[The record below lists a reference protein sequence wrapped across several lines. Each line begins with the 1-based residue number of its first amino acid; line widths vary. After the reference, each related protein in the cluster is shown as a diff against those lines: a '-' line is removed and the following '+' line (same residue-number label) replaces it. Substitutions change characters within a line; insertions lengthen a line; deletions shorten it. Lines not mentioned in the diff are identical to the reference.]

1 MYNINTLIFKNKKFS
16 FTLSYII
23 NLGVGS
29 NFQTSQL
36 MQIIWRSGLI
46 ISVLLSLLKTGTV
59 YGQDINVKLGFAD
72 SIQSS
77 ILKEKRKIIIRLP
90 DEYDTSKKTYP
101 VLYLLDGNSNSL
113 LETVSAMNKLGVDE
127 NIPKIIV
134 VAIGNTDR
142 DRDMMPLST
151 KQYTVPVAGAEQ
163 FLSFI
168 GDELIP
174 QIDKKY
180 RTNLHRILCGK
191 SLSGLF
197 TLYALLTKPQ
207 LFESYIGRSAGW
219 LGDMNDYFITLTDK
233 AFQRPDLYKDKKIF
247 MSNSL
252 IDNYDKDH
260 VVHKQMLEFSG
271 KIKAK
276 LGDRIQYKYVTYDN
290 YPHVPFPSLYDGL
303 KYIFEADTKK

>member
-1 MYNINTLIFKNKKFS
+1 MK
-16 FTLSYII
+16 
-23 NLGVGS
+23 
-29 NFQTSQL
+29 
-36 MQIIWRSGLI
+36 I
-46 ISVLLSLLKTGTV
+46 ISTFYLAISILFSLLKTGIV
-59 YGQDINVKLGFAD
+59 YGQDINLKLGFAD
-72 SIQSS
+72 SIQSR
-77 ILKEKRKIIIRLP
+77 ILKENRKIIIRLP
-90 DEYDTSKKTYP
+90 DEYDTSKKLYP
-101 VLYLLDGNSNSL
+101 VLYLLDGNNSSV
-113 LETVSAMNKLGVDE
+113 LETVSAINKLGSDE
-127 NIPKIIV
+127 NIPKMIV

-168 GDELIP
+168 SDELIP

-180 RTNLHRILCGK
+180 RTNQQRILCGK

-197 TLYALLTKPQ
+197 TLYAMLTKPQ

-219 LGDMNDYFITLTDK
+219 LRDMNDYFTTLTDK
-233 AFQRPDLYKDKKIF
+233 AFQQPNLYKGKKIF

-260 VVHKQMLEFSG
+260 DVHKQMLEFSE
-271 KIKAK
+271 KIKSK
-276 LGDRIQYKYVTYDN
+276 LGDMVQYKYVTYNN

-303 KYIFEADTKK
+303 KYIFEADEKK

>member
-1 MYNINTLIFKNKKFS
+1 M
-16 FTLSYII
+16 
-23 NLGVGS
+23 
-29 NFQTSQL
+29 
-36 MQIIWRSGLI
+36 
-46 ISVLLSLLKTGTV
+46 LKTGIV
-59 YGQDINVKLGFAD
+59 YGQDVNVKLGFAD

-77 ILKEKRKIIIRLP
+77 ILKEKRKIIIHLP
-90 DEYDTSKKTYP
+90 DDYDTSKETYP
-101 VLYLLDGNSNSL
+101 VLYLVDGDSNSL
-113 LETVSAMNKLGVDE
+113 LETVAAMNKLGWDE
-127 NIPKIIV
+127 NIPKMIV

-142 DRDMMPLST
+142 DRDMLPLST

-174 QIDKKY
+174 LIDQKY
-180 RTNLHRILCGK
+180 RTNKQRILCGK

-197 TLYALLTKPQ
+197 TLYALLTNPQ

-219 LGDMNDYFITLTDK
+219 LRDMNDYFITLTDK
-233 AFQRPDLYKDKKIF
+233 AIQQPNLYKGKKIF

-252 IDNYDKDH
+252 IDNYDKEH
-260 VVHKQMLEFSG
+260 VVHKQMLEFSQ

-276 LGDRIQYKYVTYDN
+276 LGDRVQYKYVTYSS

-303 KYIFEADTKK
+303 KYIFEANSKK

>member
-1 MYNINTLIFKNKKFS
+1 MK
-16 FTLSYII
+16 
-23 NLGVGS
+23 
-29 NFQTSQL
+29 
-36 MQIIWRSGLI
+36 I
-46 ISVLLSLLKTGTV
+46 ISRVYLAISILFGSLKTGIV

-90 DEYDTSKKTYP
+90 DDYDTSKKTYP
-101 VLYLLDGNSNSL
+101 VLYLLDGDGKSL
-113 LETVSAMNKLGVDE
+113 LHTVSVINKLGQDE
-127 NIPKIIV
+127 NIPNLIV

-142 DRDMMPLST
+142 DRDMMPIST
-151 KQYTVPVAGAEQ
+151 KQYSVPVAGAEQ

-168 GDELIP
+168 RDELIP
-174 QIDKKY
+174 QIEKKY
-180 RTNLHRILCGK
+180 RTNQQRILCGK

-219 LGDMNDYFITLTDK
+219 LEDMNDYFTTLTDK
-233 AFQRPDLYKDKKIF
+233 AFQQPNLYKGKKIF

-252 IDNYDKDH
+252 IDNYEKDH
-260 VVHKQMLEFSG
+260 VVHRQMLGFSE
-271 KIKAK
+271 KVKAK
-276 LGDRIQYKYVTYDN
+276 LGDRVQYRYVTYNN

>member
-1 MYNINTLIFKNKKFS
+1 MKTISKFY
-16 FTLSYII
+16 LA
-23 NLGVGS
+23 
-29 NFQTSQL
+29 
-36 MQIIWRSGLI
+36 
-46 ISVLLSLLKTGTV
+46 ISILFSSLTTEIV
-59 YGQDINVKLGFAD
+59 HGQDINVKLGFAD
-72 SIQSS
+72 SIQSL
-77 ILKEKRKIIIRLP
+77 ILKENRKIIIRLP
-90 DEYDTSKKTYP
+90 GEYDTSKKTYA
-101 VLYLLDGNSNSL
+101 VLYLLDGNNNNL
-113 LETVSAMNKLGVDE
+113 LETVSSMNKLGSDE
-127 NIPKIIV
+127 NIPKMIV
-134 VAIGNTDR
+134 VAIENTDR

-151 KQYTVPVAGAEQ
+151 KQYAVPVAGAEQ

-180 RTNLHRILCGK
+180 RTNQQRILCGK
-191 SLSGLF
+191 SLGGLF
-197 TLYALLTKPQ
+197 TLYALLSKPQ

-219 LGDMNDYFITLTDK
+219 LRDMNDYFTKLTDR
-233 AFQRPDLYKDKKIF
+233 AFQQPDLYRGKKIF

-260 VVHKQMLEFSG
+260 DVHKQMLEFSE

-276 LGDRIQYKYVTYDN
+276 LGDRVQYKYVTYNN

>member
-1 MYNINTLIFKNKKFS
+1 MK
-16 FTLSYII
+16 
-23 NLGVGS
+23 
-29 NFQTSQL
+29 
-36 MQIIWRSGLI
+36 M
-46 ISVLLSLLKTGTV
+46 ISRFYLTISILFSLLKTGIV

-90 DEYDTSKKTYP
+90 DDYDTSKKTYP
-101 VLYLLDGNSNSL
+101 VLYLLDGNNNSL
-113 LETVSAMNKLGVDE
+113 LGTVSSMNKLGSDE
-127 NIPKIIV
+127 NTPKMIV
-134 VAIGNTDR
+134 VAIVNTNR

-151 KQYTVPVAGAEQ
+151 KEYTVPVAGAEQ

-174 QIDKKY
+174 QIEKKY
-180 RTNLHRILCGK
+180 RTNQQRILCGS

-207 LFESYIGRSAGW
+207 LFESYLGRSAGW
-219 LGDMNDYFITLTDK
+219 LGDMNDYFTTLTDN
-233 AFQRPDLYKDKKIF
+233 AFQQPNLYKGKKIF

-252 IDNYDKDH
+252 IDDYDKDH
-260 VVHKQMLEFSG
+260 VIHKQMLEFSD

-276 LGDRIQYKYVTYDN
+276 LGDRVKYKYVTYDN

-303 KYIFEADTKK
+303 KYIFEVDTKK

>member
-1 MYNINTLIFKNKKFS
+1 MKISSKFY
-16 FTLSYII
+16 L
-23 NLGVGS
+23 V
-29 NFQTSQL
+29 
-36 MQIIWRSGLI
+36 
-46 ISVLLSLLKTGTV
+46 ISILFSSLRPGIV
-59 YGQDINVKLGFAD
+59 YGQEINVKLGFAD
-72 SIQSS
+72 SIRSA
-77 ILKEKRKIIIRLP
+77 ILKENRKIIIRLP
-90 DEYDTSKKTYP
+90 DEYDTSKRTYP
-101 VLYLLDGNSNSL
+101 VLYLLDGNNSNL
-113 LETVSAMNKLGVDE
+113 IETVSAMNKLGSDV
-127 NIPKIIV
+127 NIPKMIV

-151 KQYTVPVAGAEQ
+151 KQYAVPVAGAEK

-180 RTNLHRILCGK
+180 RTNQQRILCGK

-197 TLYALLTKPQ
+197 TLYVLLTKPQ

-219 LGDMNDYFITLTDK
+219 LRDMNDYFTTLTDK
-233 AFQRPDLYKDKKIF
+233 AFQQPDLYKDKKIF

-260 VVHKQMLEFSG
+260 SVHKQMIEFSE
-271 KIKAK
+271 KVEAK
-276 LGDRIQYKYVTYDN
+276 LGNRVQYTYATYNN

-303 KYIFEADTKK
+303 KHIFEAETKK

>member
-1 MYNINTLIFKNKKFS
+1 MK
-16 FTLSYII
+16 
-23 NLGVGS
+23 
-29 NFQTSQL
+29 
-36 MQIIWRSGLI
+36 I
-46 ISVLLSLLKTGTV
+46 ISGFYLVISILVSSLKPGIV
-59 YGQDINVKLGFAD
+59 YCQDINVKLGFAD

-90 DEYDTSKKTYP
+90 DDYDTSEKTYP
-101 VLYLLDGNSNSL
+101 VLYLLDGDVNSL
-113 LETVSAMNKLGVDE
+113 LHAVSAMNKLGRDE

-174 QIDKKY
+174 QIEKKY
-180 RTNLHRILCGK
+180 RANQQRILCGQ

-207 LFESYIGRSAGW
+207 LFASYIGRSAGW

-233 AFQRPDLYKDKKIF
+233 AFQRPDLYNHRKIF

-260 VVHKQMLEFSG
+260 VVHKQMLEFSK
-271 KIKAK
+271 KIEVK
-276 LGDRIQYKYVTYDN
+276 LGDRVQYKYVTYNN

-303 KYIFEADTKK
+303 KYIFETDTQK

>member
-1 MYNINTLIFKNKKFS
+1 MNID
-16 FTLSYII
+16 
-23 NLGVGS
+23 
-29 NFQTSQL
+29 
-36 MQIIWRSGLI
+36 SGFYLI
-46 ISVLLSLLKTGTV
+46 ISIVFSLLKTGIV
-59 YGQDINVKLGFAD
+59 YGQDINAKLGFAD

-90 DEYDTSKKTYP
+90 DDYDTSKKTYP

-113 LETVSAMNKLGVDE
+113 LETVSAINKLDLDE
-127 NIPKIIV
+127 NIPKMIV
-134 VAIGNTDR
+134 IAIGNTDR

-174 QIDKKY
+174 QIEKKY
-180 RTNLHRILCGK
+180 RSNQQRILCGK

-207 LFESYIGRSAGW
+207 LFGGYIGRSAGW
-219 LGDMNDYFITLTDK
+219 LGDMNDYFTRLTDK
-233 AFQRPDLYKDKKIF
+233 AFQQPDLYKGKKIF

-252 IDNYDKDH
+252 IDSYDKDH

-276 LGDRIQYKYVTYDN
+276 LGDRVQYKYVTYNN

-303 KYIFEADTKK
+303 KYIFETDIKK

>member
-1 MYNINTLIFKNKKFS
+1 
-16 FTLSYII
+16 
-23 NLGVGS
+23 
-29 NFQTSQL
+29 
-36 MQIIWRSGLI
+36 
-46 ISVLLSLLKTGTV
+46 
-59 YGQDINVKLGFAD
+59 
-72 SIQSS
+72 
-77 ILKEKRKIIIRLP
+77 
-90 DEYDTSKKTYP
+90 
-101 VLYLLDGNSNSL
+101 LYLLDGNSNSL
-113 LETVSAMNKLGVDE
+113 LETVSVLNKLGSDE
-127 NIPKIIV
+127 SIPKMIV

-174 QIDKKY
+174 EIDKMY
-180 RTNLHRILCGK
+180 RTNQQRILCGK

-197 TLYALLTKPQ
+197 TLYALLTRPQ

-219 LGDMNDYFITLTDK
+219 LGDMNNFFTKLTDK
-233 AFQRPDLYKDKKIF
+233 AFQEPDVYKGKKIF

-260 VVHKQMLEFSG
+260 VVHRQMLEFSK

-276 LGDRIQYKYVTYDN
+276 LGERVQYKYVTYNN

-303 KYIFEADTKK
+303 KYIFKADSKK

>member
-1 MYNINTLIFKNKKFS
+1 VLRPSDRDFKNRIPGLRQF
-16 FTLSYII
+16 IDAA
-23 NLGVGS
+23 G
-29 NFQTSQL
+29 NFQISQL
-36 MQIIWRSGLI
+36 MKINSKFYLV
-46 ISVLLSLLKTGTV
+46 ISILFVSLKTEIV
-59 YGQDINVKLGFAD
+59 HGQDINVKLGFAD
-72 SIQSS
+72 SIQSP
-77 ILKEKRKIIIRLP
+77 ILKENRKIIISLP

-101 VLYLLDGNSNSL
+101 VLYLLDGNINSL
-113 LETVSAMNKLGVDE
+113 LETVSTMNKLGLDE
-127 NIPKIIV
+127 NIPKMIV

-151 KQYTVPVAGAEQ
+151 KQYSVPVAGAKQ

-174 QIDKKY
+174 LIDQKY
-180 RTNLHRILCGK
+180 RTNKQRILCGK

-197 TLYALLTKPQ
+197 TLYALLTNPQ

-219 LGDMNDYFITLTDK
+219 LRDMNDYFITLTDR
-233 AFQRPDLYKDKKIF
+233 ALQQPDLYRDKKIF

-252 IDNYDKDH
+252 IDDYDKDH
-260 VVHKQMLEFSG
+260 DVHKQMLKFSE

-276 LGDRIQYKYVTYDN
+276 LGDRVQYKYVNYNN

>member
-1 MYNINTLIFKNKKFS
+1 MKID
-16 FTLSYII
+16 
-23 NLGVGS
+23 
-29 NFQTSQL
+29 
-36 MQIIWRSGLI
+36 SGFYFI
-46 ISVLLSLLKTGTV
+46 ISIVFSLLKTGIV
-59 YGQDINVKLGFAD
+59 YGQDINAKLGFAD

-77 ILKEKRKIIIRLP
+77 ILKENRKIIIRLP
-90 DEYDTSKKTYP
+90 DDYDTSKKTYP

-113 LETVSAMNKLGVDE
+113 LETVSTMNKLDLDE
-127 NIPKIIV
+127 NIPKMIV
-134 VAIGNTDR
+134 IAIGNTDR

-151 KQYTVPVAGAEQ
+151 KHYPVRVAGAEQ

-174 QIDKKY
+174 QIEKKY
-180 RTNLHRILCGK
+180 RSNQQRILCGK

-207 LFESYIGRSAGW
+207 LFGSYIGRSAGW
-219 LGDMNDYFITLTDK
+219 LGDMNDYFTRLTDK
-233 AFQRPDLYKDKKIF
+233 AFQQPDLYKGKKIF

-252 IDNYDKDH
+252 IDSYDKDH
-260 VVHKQMLEFSG
+260 IVHKQMLEFSG

-276 LGDRIQYKYVTYDN
+276 LGDRVHYKYVTYNN

-303 KYIFEADTKK
+303 KYIFETDIKK

>member
-1 MYNINTLIFKNKKFS
+1 MKIVSKFYL
-16 FTLSYII
+16 T
-23 NLGVGS
+23 
-29 NFQTSQL
+29 
-36 MQIIWRSGLI
+36 
-46 ISVLLSLLKTGTV
+46 ISILLSLLKTGII
-59 YGQDINVKLGFAD
+59 YGQDIAVKLGFAD

-90 DEYDTSKKTYP
+90 DDYDTSKKTYP
-101 VLYLLDGNSNSL
+101 ALYLLDGDNNSL
-113 LETVSAMNKLGVDE
+113 FEAVSTLNKLGRDE
-127 NIPKIIV
+127 NIPKMIV
-134 VAIGNTDR
+134 VAIANTDR
-142 DRDMMPLST
+142 DRDMMPVST

-168 GDELIP
+168 ADELIP
-174 QIDKKY
+174 QIEKKY
-180 RTNLHRILCGK
+180 RTNQQRILCGK

-197 TLYALLTKPQ
+197 TLYALLTRPQ

-219 LGDMNDYFITLTDK
+219 LADMNEYFTTLTDK
-233 AFQRPDLYKDKKIF
+233 AFQQPNLYKGKKIF

-260 VVHKQMLEFSG
+260 AVHKQMVEFSE

-276 LGDRIQYKYVTYDN
+276 LGHRVQYKYVTYDN

-303 KYIFEADTKK
+303 KYIFEGDEKK

>member
-1 MYNINTLIFKNKKFS
+1 MNID
-16 FTLSYII
+16 
-23 NLGVGS
+23 
-29 NFQTSQL
+29 
-36 MQIIWRSGLI
+36 SGFYLI
-46 ISVLLSLLKTGTV
+46 ISIVFSLLKTGIV
-59 YGQDINVKLGFAD
+59 YGQDINAKLGFAD

-90 DEYDTSKKTYP
+90 DDYDTSKKTYP

-113 LETVSAMNKLGVDE
+113 LETVSAINKLDLDE
-127 NIPKIIV
+127 NIPKMIV
-134 VAIGNTDR
+134 IAIGNTDR

-174 QIDKKY
+174 QIEKKY
-180 RTNLHRILCGK
+180 RSNQQRILCGK

-207 LFESYIGRSAGW
+207 LFGGYIGRSAGW
-219 LGDMNDYFITLTDK
+219 LGDMNDYFTRLTDK
-233 AFQRPDLYKDKKIF
+233 AFQQPDLYKGKKIL

-252 IDNYDKDH
+252 IDSYDKDH

-276 LGDRIQYKYVTYDN
+276 LGDRVQYKYVTYNN

-303 KYIFEADTKK
+303 KYIFETDIKK

>member
-1 MYNINTLIFKNKKFS
+1 MK
-16 FTLSYII
+16 II
-23 NLGVGS
+23 S
-29 NFQTSQL
+29 RFY
-36 MQIIWRSGLI
+36 LI
-46 ISVLLSLLKTGTV
+46 ISILFSLFKTGIV

-90 DEYDTSKKTYP
+90 DDYDTSKKTYP
-101 VLYLLDGNSNSL
+101 VLYLLDGDSNSL
-113 LETVSAMNKLGVDE
+113 LETVSAMNKLGWDE
-127 NIPKIIV
+127 NIPKMIV
-134 VAIGNTDR
+134 VAIANTDR
-142 DRDMMPLST
+142 DRDMMPVST
-151 KQYTVPVAGAEQ
+151 KQYSVPVAGAEQ

-174 QIDKKY
+174 QIEKKY
-180 RTNLHRILCGK
+180 RTNQQRILCGK

-197 TLYALLTKPQ
+197 TLYALLTKTQ

-219 LGDMNDYFITLTDK
+219 LGDMNDYFTTLTDK
-233 AFQRPDLYKDKKIF
+233 AFQQPDLYKGRKIF

-260 VVHKQMLEFSG
+260 VVHKQMLEFSE

-276 LGDRIQYKYVTYDN
+276 LGDRVQYKYVTYNN

>member
-1 MYNINTLIFKNKKFS
+1 MKNISKFS
-16 FTLSYII
+16 LLISILF
-23 NLGVGS
+23 GS
-29 NFQTSQL
+29 
-36 MQIIWRSGLI
+36 
-46 ISVLLSLLKTGTV
+46 LKTGIV
-59 YGQDINVKLGFAD
+59 YSQDINVKLGFAD
-72 SIQSS
+72 SIQSP
-77 ILKEKRKIIIRLP
+77 ILKENRKIIIRLP
-90 DEYDTSKKTYP
+90 DDYDTSKRMYP
-101 VLYLLDGNSNSL
+101 VLYLLDGTSNSV
-113 LETVSAMNKLGVDE
+113 LETVSVMNKLGADE
-127 NIPKIIV
+127 NIPEMIV

-151 KQYTVPVAGAEQ
+151 KQYTIPVAGAEQ

-180 RTNLHRILCGK
+180 RTNQQRILCGK

-219 LGDMNDYFITLTDK
+219 LGDMNGYFTTLTDK
-233 AFQRPDLYKDKKIF
+233 ALQQPDQYNGKKIF

-252 IDNYDKDH
+252 IDDNDKDH
-260 VVHKQMLEFSG
+260 VIHKQMLTFS
-271 KIKAK
+271 KKVKEK
-276 LGDRIQYKYVTYDN
+276 LGDRVQYKYVTYNN

-303 KYIFEADTKK
+303 KYIFKTDTKK

>member
-1 MYNINTLIFKNKKFS
+1 MSMILQKKRIRFC
-16 FTLSYII
+16 
-23 NLGVGS
+23 
-29 NFQTSQL
+29 
-36 MQIIWRSGLI
+36 
-46 ISVLLSLLKTGTV
+46 ISWMVMTIV
-59 YGQDINVKLGFAD
+59 FF
-72 SIQSS
+72 
-77 ILKEKRKIIIRLP
+77 
-90 DEYDTSKKTYP
+90 
-101 VLYLLDGNSNSL
+101 
-113 LETVSAMNKLGVDE
+113 ETVSAMNKLGRDE
-127 NIPKIIV
+127 NIPKMIV

-174 QIDKKY
+174 QIEKKY
-180 RTNLHRILCGK
+180 RTNQHRILCGQ

-207 LFESYIGRSAGW
+207 LFASYIGRSAGW
-219 LGDMNDYFITLTDK
+219 LGDMNDYFTTLADK
-233 AFQRPDLYKDKKIF
+233 AFQQPDLYKDKKIF

-260 VVHKQMLEFSG
+260 VVHKQMLEFSE

-276 LGDRIQYKYVTYDN
+276 LGDRVQYKYVTYNN

>member
-1 MYNINTLIFKNKKFS
+1 MK
-16 FTLSYII
+16 
-23 NLGVGS
+23 
-29 NFQTSQL
+29 
-36 MQIIWRSGLI
+36 I
-46 ISVLLSLLKTGTV
+46 ISKFYLGISILFSLLKTGIV

-72 SIQSS
+72 SIQST
-77 ILKEKRKIIIRLP
+77 ILKENRKIIIRLP
-90 DEYDTSKKTYP
+90 DEYDTSKKLYP
-101 VLYLLDGNSNSL
+101 VLYLLDGNNSSL
-113 LETVSAMNKLGVDE
+113 LETVSAMNKLGSDE
-127 NIPKIIV
+127 NIPKMIV

-151 KQYTVPVAGAEQ
+151 KQYTVPIAGAEQ

-180 RTNLHRILCGK
+180 RTNQQRILCGK

-207 LFESYIGRSAGW
+207 LFESYLGRSAGW
-219 LGDMNDYFITLTDK
+219 LRDMNDYFTTLTDK
-233 AFQRPDLYKDKKIF
+233 AFQQPNLYKGKKIF

-260 VVHKQMLEFSG
+260 GVHKQMLEFSE

-276 LGDRIQYKYVTYDN
+276 LGDSVQYKYVTYNN

>member
-1 MYNINTLIFKNKKFS
+1 MKIISS
-16 FTLSYII
+16 FY
-23 NLGVGS
+23 
-29 NFQTSQL
+29 
-36 MQIIWRSGLI
+36 LI
-46 ISVLLSLLKTGTV
+46 ILILFSLLKTGIV
-59 YGQDINVKLGFAD
+59 YGQDVNVKLGFAD

-77 ILKEKRKIIIRLP
+77 ILKEKRKIIIHLP
-90 DEYDTSKKTYP
+90 DDYDTSKETYP
-101 VLYLLDGNSNSL
+101 VLYLVDGDSNSL
-113 LETVSAMNKLGVDE
+113 LETVAAMNKLGWDE
-127 NIPKIIV
+127 NIPKMIV
-134 VAIGNTDR
+134 VAIRNTDR
-142 DRDMMPLST
+142 DRDMLPLST

-180 RTNLHRILCGK
+180 RTNQQRILCGK

-219 LGDMNDYFITLTDK
+219 LGDMNDYFTTLTDK
-233 AFQRPDLYKDKKIF
+233 AIQQPNLYKGKKIF

-252 IDNYDKDH
+252 IDNYDKEH
-260 VVHKQMLEFSG
+260 VVHKQMLEFSQ

-276 LGDRIQYKYVTYDN
+276 LGDRVQYKYVTYSN

-303 KYIFEADTKK
+303 KYIFEANSKK

>member
-1 MYNINTLIFKNKKFS
+1 MKI
-16 FTLSYII
+16 
-23 NLGVGS
+23 V
-29 NFQTSQL
+29 
-36 MQIIWRSGLI
+36 SGFYLI
-46 ISVLLSLLKTGTV
+46 ISTVFSLLKTGIV
-59 YGQDINVKLGFAD
+59 YGQDIKVKLGFAD

-90 DEYDTSKKTYP
+90 DDYDTSKKTYP

-113 LETVSAMNKLGVDE
+113 FETVSAINKLGLDE
-127 NIPKIIV
+127 NIPKMIV
-134 VAIGNTDR
+134 IAIGNTDR

-174 QIDKKY
+174 HIEKKY
-180 RTNLHRILCGK
+180 RSNQERILCGK

-197 TLYALLTKPQ
+197 TLYTLLTRPQ
-207 LFESYIGRSAGW
+207 LFGSYIGRSAGW
-219 LGDMNDYFITLTDK
+219 LGDMNDYFTTLTDK
-233 AFQRPDLYKDKKIF
+233 AFRQPDLYKGKKIF

-252 IDNYDKDH
+252 IDDYDKDH

-276 LGDRIQYKYVTYDN
+276 LGDRVQYKYVTYNN

-303 KYIFEADTKK
+303 KYIFETDIKK

>member
-1 MYNINTLIFKNKKFS
+1 MK
-16 FTLSYII
+16 
-23 NLGVGS
+23 
-29 NFQTSQL
+29 
-36 MQIIWRSGLI
+36 I
-46 ISVLLSLLKTGTV
+46 ISRFCLVISILFSSLKTGIV

-90 DEYDTSKKTYP
+90 NDYDTSKKTYP
-101 VLYLLDGNSNSL
+101 VLYLLDGDDNSL
-113 LETVSAMNKLGVDE
+113 LHTVSAMNKLGRDE
-127 NIPKIIV
+127 NIPKMIV

-174 QIDKKY
+174 QIEKKY
-180 RTNLHRILCGK
+180 RTNQQRILCGQ

-197 TLYALLTKPQ
+197 TLFTLLTKPQ

-219 LGDMNDYFITLTDK
+219 LGDMNVYFTTLTDK
-233 AFQRPDLYKDKKIF
+233 AFQQPDLYKDKKIF

-260 VVHKQMLEFSG
+260 VVHKQMLEFSE
-271 KIKAK
+271 KIKAR
-276 LGDRIQYKYVTYDN
+276 LGDRAQYKYVTYDN

-303 KYIFEADTKK
+303 KYIFEADSKK

>member
-1 MYNINTLIFKNKKFS
+1 MKSISRY
-16 FTLSYII
+16 Y
-23 NLGVGS
+23 
-29 NFQTSQL
+29 
-36 MQIIWRSGLI
+36 LI
-46 ISVLLSLLKTGTV
+46 IFIFFCLLKTGV
-59 YGQDINVKLGFAD
+59 IYGQDLNLKLGSVD

-77 ILKEKRKIIIRLP
+77 ILKEKRIIIIRLP
-90 DEYDTSKKTYP
+90 GDYDTSKKMYP
-101 VLYLLDGNSNSL
+101 VLYLLDGGSNSL
-113 LETVSAMNKLGVDE
+113 VETVSTMTELGYDE
-127 NIPKIIV
+127 NIPQIIV
-134 VAIGNTDR
+134 VAIVNTDR

-168 GDELIP
+168 GNELIP
-174 QIDKKY
+174 QIEKKY
-180 RTNLHRILCGK
+180 RTNQQRILCGK

-219 LGDMNDYFITLTDK
+219 LGDMNDYFTTLTNK
-233 AFQRPDLYKDKKIF
+233 AFQQPNLYKGKKIF

-252 IDNYDKDH
+252 IDDYDKDH
-260 VVHKQMLEFSG
+260 VVHKQMLEFSK

-276 LGDRIQYKYVTYDN
+276 MGDRVQYKYVTYNN

-303 KYIFEADTKK
+303 KYIFEGDTKK